1 MEFSI
6 FTVIINKTNLMY
18 SIKHNWV
25 NIIET
30 SYRKQLRLDDIKY
43 FCTWGW
49 RWLITSL
56 SSRNQSMNLLCKSM
70 NWFLYDRDILHDRVK
85 LVIAEVL
92 SICAKKTKLQ
102 LRNLL
107 LFKLKFGMQLHLGKN
122 EITAIYLLPT
132 YE

>member
-1 MEFSI
+1 
-6 FTVIINKTNLMY
+6 
-18 SIKHNWV
+18 
-25 NIIET
+25 
-30 SYRKQLRLDDIKY
+30 
-43 FCTWGW
+43 
-49 RWLITSL
+49 
-56 SSRNQSMNLLCKSM
+56 M
-70 NWFLYDRDILHDRVK
+70 NWFLYDRDLLHDRVK

-107 LFKLKFGMQLHLGKN
+107 LFKLKFGMQLHLGRN